1 MSVLFT
7 TGLRSKEAHHLH
19 HHVMITHEN
28 VFIALFL
35 LPLVLHVHLLMLGM
49 LSHQYFLTSGAFLFK
64 LQADLKG
71 INGRT
76 IESFSKCVALVIKAT
91 SLALGAGRELG

>member
-1 MSVLFT
+1 MSILFDA
-7 TGLRSKEAHHLH
+7 GLRSKEVHHLH
-19 HHVMITHEN
+19 HHFMITHMN
-28 VFIALFL
+28 MFIALFL
-35 LPLVLHVHLLMLGM
+35 LPLVMQVHLLMLGT
-49 LSHQYFLTSGAFLFK
+49 LSLQYFLMSGAFLFK